1 MVRYPESY
9 RGCPEAY
16 RSPEVYEGDVQKYLQ
31 AIEDASIITVNT
43 VDGPKQ
49 MKLLD
54 MQDLIMADRQID
66 VVVNS
71 IPEFRSAHKGLL
83 TIAKNA
89 QEDLATA
96 GKK

>member
-1 MVRYPESY
+1 
-9 RGCPEAY
+9 
-16 RSPEVYEGDVQKYLQ
+16 
-31 AIEDASIITVNT
+31 
-43 VDGPKQ
+43 

-71 IPEFRSAHKGLL
+71 IPEFRAAHKDLL

-89 QEDLATA
+89 QDDLATA
-96 GKK
+96 AKKNKQAQISLQRSKRNCRTLSVDRVF